1 MGERMEEMERVEE
14 EERMGQRVEE
24 EERVGES
31 GEGQQKVENVEEGKT
46 VEQKE
51 VMEKKEEVK
60 DDQEMEDDKELED
73 EDKEMEKPVI
83 NSLLRPESSNSSFG
97 ETSTAM
103 EGQEFM
109 DQFLEN
115 PEAKQKCFP
124 EAMSEFLPP
133 FSGLIHLSLA
143 KNKIVD
149 DEELLAVCL
158 FPALRKL
165 TIYKNPITLSTG
177 TKPHLVISMLR
188 DRLGIDLITHEPRP
202 QDRTPVFKVFNPKR
216 KVNTHIPKVPRQP
229 LMLETAKQLLGLDS
243 AGPGETQ
250 SGEAEPRTAGKAG
263 DTCTEL
269 MAVSQEDCRE
279 KGSIPESITR
289 TPERQHQEP
298 VEGFFMTQVDDITLN
313 SEAEVGPG
321 KKQTTEP
328 SVTTDLPEKY
338 RGYEELLGAAT
349 DPYFVE
355 PVGIQQNVQQLEW
368 YLRKLQP
375 YPDPF
380 GHVNLQQRCYIPKQ
394 RKVQKLPES
403 TSHKSKADKM
413 EEILKRMKEQRAMMV
428 VPLAHVLRGKG
439 VTRQEYDEAVALLRD
454 LQLKYVELRGRL
466 AANVNRLY
474 EQCKD
479 LRSERPEQDTLSASS
494 SRMDF

>member
-1 MGERMEEMERVEE
+1 ME
-14 EERMGQRVEE
+14 
-24 EERVGES
+24 
-31 GEGQQKVENVEEGKT
+31 N
-46 VEQKE
+46 
-51 VMEKKEEVK
+51 
-60 DDQEMEDDKELED
+60 DKELED
-73 EDKEMEKPVI
+73 EDEEMEKPVI
-83 NSLLRPESSNSSFG
+83 NSLRRPETSNISFS

-115 PEAKQKCFP
+115 PEAKQMCFP
-124 EAMSEFLPP
+124 EATCEFLPP

-143 KNKIVD
+143 KNKIAD

-158 FPALRKL
+158 FPALSKL

-177 TKPHLVISMLR
+177 RKPHLVISMLR

-202 QDRTPVFKVFNPKR
+202 QDRTPVFKVFNPKH
-216 KVNTHIPKVPRQP
+216 KVDTHIPKIPKQP
-229 LMLETAKQLLGLDS
+229 LMLEAAKQLLGLDN
-243 AGPGETQ
+243 AGPGQTQ
-250 SGEAEPRTAGKAG
+250 SGEAEPRTAGKA
-263 DTCTEL
+263 DL
-269 MAVSQEDCRE
+269 MAVSQEKCRE

-289 TPERQHQEP
+289 TPERTHQEP
-298 VEGFFMTQVDDITLN
+298 VEGFFMTQVDDITLR
-313 SEAEVGPG
+313 SEAEVDLGE
-321 KKQTTEP
+321 KHTTEL
-328 SVTTDLPEKY
+328 SVTTDLPKRY
-338 RGYEELLGAAT
+338 RGYEELLDAAT
-349 DPYFVE
+349 DPDFVE

-380 GHVNLQQRCYIPKQ
+380 RHVSLQQRRYVPKQ
-394 RKVQKLPES
+394 RKVQKLPEP
-403 TSHKSKADKM
+403 TSHKSKANKM

-428 VPLAHVLRGKG
+428 VPLAHVLQGKG

-454 LQLKYVELRGRL
+454 LQLKYTELRERL
-466 AANVNRLY
+466 AANMNRLY

-479 LRSERPEQDTLSASS
+479 LRSERPEQDTLSANS